1 MVCLLENQHCFPKR
15 GKFVHTKGKEKE
27 RLKMGFILFVLLFTG
42 LCGWLDAKA
51 HSAAGK
57 GVK

>member
-1 MVCLLENQHCFPKR
+1 MS
-15 GKFVHTKGKEKE
+15 
-27 RLKMGFILFVLLFTG
+27 FILFVLLFTG

-51 HSAAGK
+51 RSTIGK